1 MLPLCCSCCNPRA
14 ADGVSCRFLPLR
26 LCGSTVH
33 ALYGHQRALNR
44 TLKRRKVNS
53 AGGLIKTTYNS
64 RDSGTYRETQTHTQ
78 EQTHTHPGSDTCVC
92 WLSERAMVTHSYT
105 WEQPEPSSLLIVFS
119 LTSSSFPVAPLYRFP
134 FPFSLLP
141 LPSPFPFSLSLL
153 PTRYSLSL
161 LPFPLASFLCPFLV
175 SAVPVPFFSSPLFS
189 RRLCAC
195 FCHVFRVGSEN
206 YSPLSACSACSTAC
220 PGTGACLKS
229 PRAAFRFHYTS
240 KSLTHLCSKEHIS
253 CGPLMR
259 RDQSR

>member
-1 MLPLCCSCCNPRA
+1 MAFPAASCHFALVGPLC
-14 ADGVSCRFLPLR
+14 
-26 LCGSTVH
+26 T
-33 ALYGHQRALNR
+33 LYGHQRALNR

-119 LTSSSFPVAPLYRFP
+119 LTSSSFPVAPLYR
-134 FPFSLLP
+134 S
-141 LPSPFPFSLSLL
+141 PSPFPFSLLRSPFSLSQLPLSFAHFLSLQFLCPSSLL
-153 PTRYSLSL
+153 P
-161 LPFPLASFLCPFLV
+161 
-175 SAVPVPFFSSPLFS
+175 
-189 RRLCAC
+189 
-195 FCHVFRVGSEN
+195 
-206 YSPLSACSACSTAC
+206 CSAAVFAPVFVMFFVSEVKIIHHCLPALPVIRCPGTAC

-253 CGPLMR
+253 CRPLMR
-259 RDQSR
+259 RDQCR